1 MSREPI
7 EIVEIDVGICGNVY
21 GGAPCTAVL
30 SALTPRKCFNTR
42 RTCQDVPNFAAS
54 TQTLRFA
61 KATTGLPKGQTIFPA
76 VQSISRQSAGVALS
90 GRTQGPLGQRAR
102 VTVSLT
108 DFTYHDRLTDPYV
121 AERISGAASFTGE
134 TYDPVSRGT
143 FFGRLRA
150 RWPHYAGAA
159 LRVKSGYVGDDIA
172 AMTTRHYV
180 ITDWAGPGADGR
192 VTITA
197 KDVLALADNDK
208 AVCPAPSEGQLTAD
222 ISATATTFTITDAT
236 GYPASGRCLIGSEIL
251 FFTRSGT
258 TITAFARGQDGT
270 TAASHSAGDT
280 VQVCKRYD
288 NQLPHE
294 VLEDLLTTYARISAA
309 FIPSAE
315 WAAEIERW
323 MPFHRLS
330 RTIAKPSGTLTLI
343 GELLRIGIMLWWD
356 DEAQLI
362 RIRANRPPDLGD
374 IVPEISDA
382 VTVLADSASVKDLS
396 DQRASAVIAY
406 HGVIDASKSAT
417 DPENFARA
425 EAPVSGAGFDQAQI
439 FTLFLP
445 WLPQDRGANIAR
457 IVATRHL
464 HRFEYPPREVTF
476 QADVKDKDALKIGG
490 IFTGKMGALQDETGQ
505 LVPLQMQSVG
515 LAEAQAGHRL
525 KATAQEL
532 RFDINYGFIT
542 EDSRPDYGASTDAQK
557 AKGTYIIADGSDT
570 FADGRKAYR
579 II

>member
-30 SALTPRKCFNTR
+30 SALAPRKCFNTL
-42 RTCQDVPNFAAS
+42 RTCQDVPNFAAA

-61 KATTGLPKGQTIFPA
+61 KATTGLPKGKTIFPA

-102 VTVSLT
+102 VTVTLT

-121 AERISGAASFTGE
+121 AERASGTASFTGE
-134 TYDPVSRGT
+134 TYDPARRGT

-159 LRVKSGYVGDDIA
+159 LRLKSGYAGDDIA

-197 KDVLALADNDK
+197 KDVLALVDNDK

-236 GYPASGRCLIGSEIL
+236 GYPASGRILIGSEIL

-258 TITAFARGQDGT
+258 TITVFARGQDGT

-280 VQVCKRYD
+280 VQVCRRYD

-294 VLEDLLTTYARISAA
+294 VLADLLTTFAGISAA
-309 FIPSAE
+309 FIPGAE
-315 WAAEIERW
+315 WATEIERW
-323 MPFHRLS
+323 MPFHLLS
-330 RTIAKPSGTLTLI
+330 RTIAKPTGIQTLI
-343 GELLRIGIMLWWD
+343 GELLRVGIMLWWD

-362 RIRANRPPDLGD
+362 RIRANRPPDLGEG
-374 IVPEISDA
+374 VPEISDA
-382 VTVLADSASVKDLS
+382 VTVLADSAAVTDLA

-406 HGVIDASKSAT
+406 HGVIDASKSAA

-425 EAPVSGAGFDQAQI
+425 EAPVSGAGFDQQQI

-445 WLPQDRGANIAR
+445 WLPRDRGSNIAR
-457 IVATRHL
+457 SVAMRHL
-464 HRFEYPPREVTF
+464 HRFEYPPREVAF
-476 QADVKDKDALKIGG
+476 MADVKDKASLGIGG
-490 IFTGKMGALQDETGQ
+490 IFLATMGGLQDETGQ
-505 LVPLQMQSVG
+505 SVPVQMQSVG

-525 KATAQEL
+525 KVTSQEL
-532 RFDINYGFIT
+532 RFSIKYGFIT
-542 EDSRPDYGASTDAQK
+542 ETGRPDYGASTAAEK
-557 AKGTYIIADGSDT
+557 AKGTYIIAAGSDI
-570 FADGRKAYR
+570 FADGGTAYR